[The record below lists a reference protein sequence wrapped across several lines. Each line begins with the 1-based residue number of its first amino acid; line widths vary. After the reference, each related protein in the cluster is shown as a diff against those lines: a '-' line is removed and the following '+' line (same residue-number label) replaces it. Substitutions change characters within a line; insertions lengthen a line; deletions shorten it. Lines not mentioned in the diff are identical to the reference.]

1 MMMSTKD
8 SFQDWL
14 IEQIELVLGSKT
26 VSPPLLIWCDP
37 KREWLDLLR
46 IAASLGGFE
55 LWANPSEHELVLRDR
70 FFNAGR
76 APRVIWLPCGREEIT
91 WFKVFELGAQAV
103 WEKSL
108 LEALREYGVSIPR
121 EFEHDLVSLLPAHA
135 REWFEEPRSTWKELT
150 PASAKGALVDDHR
163 MIEVLA
169 GEKGEFEKLQQEE
182 RFGVFARRAIEDFG
196 LPDPMGMVEE
206 SWRVAATARLLA
218 TEATHCCPQNP
229 PREGDSIIPRGLP
242 RENALRLLKLW
253 QSHIRFIPSF
263 ENLVQEAD
271 KTLGL
276 PYWARNLDSPPRSKS
291 SRAVEETLFTQM
303 ADRFDRIEEIDL
315 LARELEQYIQDF
327 QERSAGF
334 WGKVATHRI
343 GWRYL
348 EQLAEAAS
356 LLVENAGIEK
366 SFRTAEDAVSWYGF
380 SGWMLDQAGELLFL
394 ESPDLP
400 KQLHRVRARL
410 RRGYLR
416 RVDQVGRTFSELL
429 INGEEDVFSL
439 PSAGEVVMGELE
451 HGKTPTALVF
461 LDACSLQF
469 GHRLAEIINKG
480 EPAERATIRM
490 AIAPI
495 PSITALGMAFAL
507 PLERKQ
513 LDVAFSEEEGD
524 FQVTAK
530 GFPGSLR
537 LAKERRKWLGAR
549 FGVKDFLTIAEVL
562 DSEKLKPAGKAR
574 RLIVI
579 EGDDLDKEGH
589 EGQLELTGAD
599 DYLER
604 YAQAFRKLKAAGYNR
619 IIVAT
624 DHGFFHW
631 QPDADEVEDAKPDG
645 EVLWSSRRAIVG
657 RSLKHI
663 SAIHLPVPCSDLE
676 AMIPRSINA
685 FRTYGGLGYFH
696 GGATLQ
702 ELIIPVLLVH
712 WPAKASKI
720 HVVLKPVGHIT
731 SEMPRIQVE
740 AGTQGQLTLYPDSTK
755 LARRVAV
762 KVREPSSGKLVFRH
776 SDAIIVEPG
785 GKAATIQLQ
794 LMEPRPNLSYGT
806 QLVVEVL
813 DADDEELLA
822 REEVILKVDIDEW

>member
-1 MMMSTKD
+1 MMSTKD

-14 IEQIELVLGSKT
+14 LEQIELVLGNKR
-26 VSPPLLIWCDP
+26 VSPPLLVWCDP
-37 KREWLDLLR
+37 NREWLELLR
-46 IAASLGGFE
+46 IAASSGGFE
-55 LWANPSEHELVLRDR
+55 LWADPSEHELILRDR
-70 FFNAGR
+70 FYNTER
-76 APRVIWLPCGREEIT
+76 APRVIWLPCGRDEIT
-91 WFKVFELGAQAV
+91 WFKVFELEAEAV
-103 WEKSL
+103 WERSL
-108 LEALREYGVSIPR
+108 LEALREYGVRIPR

-135 REWFEEPRSTWKELT
+135 CEWFEEPHSTWKDLT
-150 PASAKGALVDDHR
+150 PGSAKGVLIDDHR
-163 MIEVLA
+163 VLEVLA
-169 GEKGEFEKLQQEE
+169 GDKGEFEQLGREE
-182 RFGVFARRAIEDFG
+182 RFGVFARRAVEDFG
-196 LPDPMGMVEE
+196 LPDPTGTAEE

-218 TEATHCCPQNP
+218 TEAAHSCPQNP
-229 PREGDSIIPRGLP
+229 PREGESIIPRGLP
-242 RENALRLLKLW
+242 RENTLRLLKLW

-263 ENLVQEAD
+263 ETLVQEAD

-276 PYWARNLDSPPRSKS
+276 SYWARNLDTPPRSKS

-315 LARELEQYIQDF
+315 LARELEQHIQNF
-327 QERSAGF
+327 QDRSAGF
-334 WGKVATHRI
+334 WEQVATHRI

-356 LLVENAGIEK
+356 LLVENARIEK
-366 SFRTAEDAVSWYGF
+366 TFKTASDAVTWYTHN
-380 SGWMLDQAGELLFL
+380 GWMLDQAGELLFI

-410 RRGYLR
+410 RRGFLR
-416 RVDQVGRTFSELL
+416 RVDQVGRTFSDLL
-429 INGEEDVFSL
+429 TSGREEVFSL
-439 PSAGEVVMGELE
+439 PSAGEVVMGEIE
-451 HGKTPTALVF
+451 RSKTPTALVF

-469 GHRLAEIINKG
+469 GHRLAAIINKG
-480 EPAERATIRM
+480 EPAERATIRT

-507 PLERKQ
+507 PMERKQ
-513 LDVAFSEEEGD
+513 LQIAFTEQEGN
-524 FQVTAK
+524 FQVTAN
-530 GFPGSLR
+530 GFAGNLR
-537 LAKERRKWLGAR
+537 LAKERRKWLSAR
-549 FGVKDFLTIAEVL
+549 FDVKDFLTIADVL
-562 DSEKLKPAGKAR
+562 DSEKLRPGGKAR
-574 RLIVI
+574 RLIIV

-599 DYLER
+599 EHLER
-604 YAQAFRKLKAAGYNR
+604 YGQAFRKLKAAGYNR
-619 IIVAT
+619 IIVVT

-645 EVLWSSRRAIVG
+645 KVLWCSRRAVIG
-657 RSLKHI
+657 RNLKHM
-663 SAIHLPVPCSDLE
+663 SAVHLPVPCSDLE
-676 AMIPRSINA
+676 AMVPRSINA

-712 WPAKASKI
+712 WPAKAAKI

-731 SEMPRIQVE
+731 SEMPRVQVQ
-740 AGTQGQLTLYPDSTK
+740 AGVRGQLTTYPDSTK

-785 GKAATIQLQ
+785 GKAVTIQLQ
-794 LMEPRPNLSYGT
+794 LVEPRPNLAYGA
-806 QLVVEVL
+806 QLVVEAL